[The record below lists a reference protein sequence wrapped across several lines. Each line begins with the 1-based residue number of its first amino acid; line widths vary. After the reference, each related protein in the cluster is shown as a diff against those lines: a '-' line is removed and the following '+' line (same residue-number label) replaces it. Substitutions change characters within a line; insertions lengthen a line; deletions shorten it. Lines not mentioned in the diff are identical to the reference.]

1 MLRQILSQTANQTY
15 IIQDISSR
23 GRDVNKQTDGR
34 TDGRTD
40 GLATGKHR
48 RRRTFKID
56 YMNDESVLLH
66 TNYDDDTNRHSLF
79 FFKSYE

>member
-40 GLATGKHR
+40 WRPENIAEEEHLKL
-48 RRRTFKID
+48 II
-56 YMNDESVLLH
+56 
-66 TNYDDDTNRHSLF
+66 
-79 FFKSYE
+79 